1 MGTGQEGN
9 VARRKSSVVL
19 ETVLADMEW
28 VASTLPDPLDVIDR
42 CVDTVV
48 VHWDELNMDERRRVL
63 DAVNDRFVTAL
74 DADQSRG
81 VVVAA

>member
-1 MGTGQEGN
+1 MGTGQEEN
-9 VARRKSSVVL
+9 VARRKTSVVL
-19 ETVLADMEW
+19 DAVLADMEW

-48 VHWDELNMDERRRVL
+48 VHWNELNMDERRKVL

-74 DADQSRG
+74 DADQG
-81 VVVAA
+81 KVVVAA